1 MLKLK
6 NKFLIVQENRN
17 ENKNCKKKYQERK
30 PGFALTLSP
39 DLFSICHKDANLLT
53 DILE

>member
-1 MLKLK
+1 MKIK
-6 NKFLIVQENRN
+6 TK
-17 ENKNCKKKYQERK
+17 KKKYQERK

-39 DLFSICHKDANLLT
+39 DLFSICHRGANLLT